1 MDNATYKLVKA
12 LEKEGFSSKKIDE
25 FLREFDLQLHAK
37 VIEKLM
43 EDGHPIEDAELLYQ
57 KAKSIIEEED
67 QEVVLN
73 LINEEKQKKKGKKP
87 KAKPVRG
94 VV

>member
-1 MDNATYKLVKA
+1 
-12 LEKEGFSSKKIDE
+12 
-25 FLREFDLQLHAK
+25 
-37 VIEKLM
+37 M